1 MSAQPS
7 IDRGS
12 HVPYYLQ
19 LKEALTEGIQQG
31 DWGPGDL
38 IPSEA
43 ELGKSF
49 GVSRTVVRQALKEM
63 TYEGLVVRQKGKGT
77 FVTQPKISSR
87 SLIQSLEGFYGEMAE
102 RGVPVLT
109 KVLEQTLEPAD
120 TDVAANLE
128 LEAMAPVVKLVRLRF
143 VEDEPIVLVESH
155 LPYEMCRDVIKADL
169 EQGSLY
175 AFLEEECGLTIGRG
189 WRRIEAVA
197 ADEETAARL
206 AVEFGS
212 PLIRLKSVSYTPE
225 GTPLEYFDALFRGD
239 RSRFEVEIVDIAG
252 HGEQQRA

>member
-1 MSAQPS
+1 MSVPAN

-12 HVPYYLQ
+12 HIPYYLQ
-19 LKEALTEGIQQG
+19 LKEVLTEGIQQG

-49 GVSRTVVRQALKEM
+49 GVSRTVVRQALNEM
-63 TYEGLVVRQKGKGT
+63 TYDGLVVRQKGKGT

-87 SLIQSLEGFYGEMAE
+87 SLVQSLEGFYGEMAE

-109 KVLEQTLEPAD
+109 QVLEQTLEPAD
-120 TDVAANLE
+120 PDVAANLE

-143 VEDEPIVLVESH
+143 VEEEPIVLVESH

-189 WRRIEAVA
+189 WRRIEAIA
-197 ADEETAARL
+197 ADEEAAARL
-206 AVEFGS
+206 AVDTGS

-239 RSRFEVEIVDIAG
+239 RARFEVDIVDIAG
-252 HGEQQRA
+252 HGERNLA

>member
-1 MSAQPS
+1 
-7 IDRGS
+7 
-12 HVPYYLQ
+12 
-19 LKEALTEGIQQG
+19 LKEVLTEGIQQG

-49 GVSRTVVRQALKEM
+49 GVSRTVVRQALNEM
-63 TYEGLVVRQKGKGT
+63 TYDGLVVRQKGKGT

-87 SLIQSLEGFYGEMAE
+87 SLVQSLEGFYGEMAE

-109 KVLEQTLEPAD
+109 QVLEQTLEPAD
-120 TDVAANLE
+120 PDVAANLE

-143 VEDEPIVLVESH
+143 VEEEPIVLVESH

-175 AFLEEECGLTIGRG
+175 AFLEEKCGLTIGRG

-197 ADEETAARL
+197 ADEEAAARL
-206 AVEFGS
+206 AVEFGA
-212 PLIRLKSVSYTPE
+212 PLIRLKSVSYTPK

-239 RSRFEVEIVDIAG
+239 RARFEVEIVDIAG
-252 HGEQQRA
+252 HGERKRA